1 MKRTDIDF
9 RPRYNIAPTQNILI
23 VTSDGHDNHLNQTA
37 KWGLIPHWAKDS
49 NVGSH
54 MINARAETLSEK
66 PSFKGLLKSH
76 RCIVVADGFY
86 EWKHEGKI
94 KRPMYITLKDRHPF
108 GFAGLYS
115 LWKDQAGEEIMTCTI
130 ITTAANDLVESIHDR
145 MPVILSK
152 QDEELWLQSDRRYI
166 GITASSAKT
175 LSVKRNEVL
184 RSLSSS

>member
-1 MKRTDIDF
+1 MSRLIGHIESVYPSQHFLYHLLMCGRFELHSPIDRIINTF
-9 RPRYNIAPTQNILI
+9 HVKKPSIDYRPRYNIAPTQNILI
-23 VTSDGHDNHLNQTA
+23 VTSDGHDNHLITA

-49 NVGSH
+49 KVASH

-76 RCIVVADGFY
+76 RCIVIADGFY

-115 LWKDQAGEEIMTCTI
+115 HMEGSGW
-130 ITTAANDLVESIHDR
+130 
-145 MPVILSK
+145 
-152 QDEELWLQSDRRYI
+152 
-166 GITASSAKT
+166 
-175 LSVKRNEVL
+175 
-184 RSLSSS
+184 